1 MSYLL
6 PPADT
11 PAMAMLPD
19 MPGGA
24 SAAPGYWAGV
34 AARLLH
40 DPAFIVSAM
49 ILVLIAAAAVCA
61 PLLAPFDPFEQ
72 DVLARMKGFGHQGHP
87 LGTDEIGRDVLSR
100 LIHGARISLLTGVL
114 PVLVATLV
122 GGSLGLIAGMAGG
135 RVNTLI
141 MRSVDVFY
149 AFPSVLLAVAISG
162 AMGGGFVNGVVALS
176 LVFIPPLCRVAESA
190 AAQIRG
196 LDFIE
201 AARGTG
207 ASMSLIIRYHVLRNV
222 ISPIMVYASSLIGAS
237 ILLASG
243 LSFLGLGVQPPTA
256 DWGLMLSSLRQ
267 ALYVQPWVCALPGVA
282 IVITAMCFN
291 FASDGVRA
299 ALDVKS

>member
-1 MSYLL
+1 MKGLTRMLYFL
-6 PPADT
+6 PPNR
-11 PAMAMLPD
+11 
-19 MPGGA
+19 GGRRT
-24 SAAPGYWAGV
+24 PGYWAGV
-34 AARLLH
+34 TRRLGQERGFLL
-40 DPAFIVSAM
+40 SA
-49 ILVLIAAAAVCA
+49 LVLALIVAAAGFA
-61 PLLAPFDPFEQ
+61 PWIAPFDPYAQ
-72 DVLARMKGFGHQGHP
+72 DVLARMKGFGHEGHL
-87 LGTDEIGRDVLSR
+87 LGTDELGRDVLSR
-100 LIHGARISLLTGVL
+100 LIHGARVSLLTGVL

-122 GGSLGLIAGMAGG
+122 GGGLGVIAGMVGG

-141 MRSVDVFY
+141 MRTVDVFY

-162 AMGGGFVNGVVALS
+162 AMGGGFLNGIVALS
-176 LVFIPPLCRVAESA
+176 LVFIPPLCRVSESA
-190 AAQIRG
+190 ATQIRG

-207 ASMSLIIRYHVLRNV
+207 AGMSLIIRYHVLRNV
-222 ISPIMVYASSLIGAS
+222 ISPILVYASSLVGAS

-267 ALYVQPWVCALPGVA
+267 SIYVQPWVCALPGVA
-282 IVITAMCFN
+282 IVVTAMCFN

>member
-1 MSYLL
+1 MMYFL
-6 PPADT
+6 PPKRA
-11 PAMAMLPD
+11 PRP
-19 MPGGA
+19 
-24 SAAPGYWAGV
+24 APGYWHGV
-34 AARLLH
+34 VRRLGRERGFLAA
-40 DPAFIVSAM
+40 S
-49 ILVLIAAAAVCA
+49 LVLALIVLAALLA
-61 PLLAPFDPFEQ
+61 PWVAPFDPYAQ
-72 DVLARMKGFGHQGHP
+72 DILARMKGLGYAGHL

-100 LIHGARISLLTGVL
+100 LVFGARVSLLTGVL
-114 PVLVATLV
+114 PVLAATLV
-122 GGSLGLIAGMAGG
+122 GGGLGVVAGMFGG

-141 MRSVDVFY
+141 MRTVDVFY

-162 AMGGGFVNGVVALS
+162 AMGGGFLNGIAALS

-190 AAQIRG
+190 SAQIRG

-207 ASMSLIIRYHVLRNV
+207 AGMGRIIRYHVLRNV
-222 ISPIMVYASSLIGAS
+222 LSPILVYASSLIGAS

-267 ALYVQPWVCALPGVA
+267 SIYVQPWVCALPGVA
-282 IVITAMCFN
+282 IVVTAMCFN

>member
-1 MSYLL
+1 MNYLM
-6 PPADT
+6 PAADT
-11 PAMAMLPD
+11 PAVPD
-19 MPGGA
+19 APPLA
-24 SAAPGYWAGV
+24 SAARGYWSAV
-34 AARLLH
+34 AARLMH
-40 DPAFIVSAM
+40 DPACMVSLL
-49 ILVLIAAAAVCA
+49 ILLLIAAAAVFA
-61 PLLAPFDPFEQ
+61 PLLAPFDPYQQ
-72 DVLARMKGFGHQGHP
+72 DVLARMKGLGYQGHL

-122 GGSLGLIAGMAGG
+122 GGCLGLIAGMSGG

-162 AMGGGFVNGVVALS
+162 AMGGGFLNGVAALS
-176 LVFIPPLCRVAESA
+176 LVFMPPLCRVAESA
-190 AAQIRG
+190 AAQIRA

-222 ISPIMVYASSLIGAS
+222 ISPILVYASSLIGAS

-282 IVITAMCFN
+282 IVVTAMCFN
-291 FASDGVRA
+291 FASEGVRA
-299 ALDVKS
+299 ALEVKS